1 MTMAPVLS
9 SSDAPPAVVL
19 PAPSRAESADQATKL
34 RELVREWRAA
44 TPRNT
49 EDARGTPPTPRRSCP
64 IVAITSGK
72 GGVGKT
78 NLAVN
83 LSIALAESGCR
94 VTLLDADLGLANAD
108 VLCGLTPTTR
118 LDITLEPR
126 NGVRRTLMQIAVAGP
141 AGIRL
146 IPGAVGLP
154 RIAELPQAQREQI
167 IAQLAEVEAE
177 SDIIVVDTGAGI
189 GASVLSFVAAADLAL
204 VVATPEPTSIADA
217 YAMVKASRPLQREGS
232 KIGLIVNQASDRAE
246 GEATHA
252 RIAGVAE
259 RFLNLRPDLIGIVR
273 EDPSVPKAVRE
284 RRPFVTGRPSSN
296 ASQDVRELA
305 RGLRERLGV
314 GTGTKAASPKGF
326 WSRLWP
332 ANWAR

>member
-1 MTMAPVLS
+1 MSMVSAIPPRDSQPVAVAPGH
-9 SSDAPPAVVL
+9 A
-19 PAPSRAESADQATKL
+19 RADGADQATKL
-34 RELVREWRAA
+34 RELVREWR
-44 TPRNT
+44 
-49 EDARGTPPTPRRSCP
+49 GTAPSLANERRPGVPASKRVCP

-78 NLAVN
+78 NLSVN
-83 LSIALAESGCR
+83 LAIAIAESGCR

-118 LDITLEPR
+118 LDTTLEPR
-126 NGVRRTLMQIAVAGP
+126 HGVRRTLMQIAVSGP
-141 AGIRL
+141 SGIRL

-154 RIAELPQAQREQI
+154 RIAELAPAQREQL

-177 SDIIVVDTGAGI
+177 SDLIIVDTGAGI

-217 YAMVKASRPLQREGS
+217 YAMMKAAHPLKREGA
-232 KIGLIVNQASDRAE
+232 KVGLIVNQVTSQGE
-246 GEATHA
+246 GLSTHA

-259 RFLNLRPDLIGIVR
+259 RFLGMRPDLVGCVR
-273 EDPSVPKAVRE
+273 RDENVPKAVRE
-284 RRPFVTGRPSSN
+284 RRPFVTGRPGSQ
-296 ASQDVRELA
+296 ASRDVLELA

-314 GTGTKAASPKGF
+314 GSGQNEKRRTGF
-326 WSRLWP
+326 WARLWRSGT
-332 ANWAR
+332 AR